1 MDVPPPMTGQPGTP
15 SPVTVIFFFFV
26 MFFWV
31 SPGGNGNIAS
41 GRTISAE
48 DYLHQ
53 RLAREAGAQN
63 VLNSTQWG
71 DFSPKAILN
80 GTGAGNEVG
89 SGWLNITGFRQ
100 SDGFSWGRMKKV
112 NQRFDVFRKAN
123 GPPPAQGDEDS
134 RDPAMFGVY
143 HNARGFAEGPWVRS
157 QGLGFENQFE
167 GGHHLSLS
175 KINPDANWAWHGLNR
190 NVTGSDGR
198 ATLRISQ
205 FNPQSIAS
213 KHFIL
218 LNHTDASQP
227 RLLSAELVLRDESN
241 YGGWDM
247 QLYGLQW
254 PETGIIAM
262 TTMSDKFDGLY
273 GLPHLLNSQDLF
285 NSSRSLLGKT
295 LSDALEYR
303 KQGLGYRRSDFWSE
317 DDPLNP
323 SPHCEYVVLIQVHSI
338 AAQPKPSHAETMQ
351 QEILE
356 LEKQLRYPDGMP
368 HISPPPLRMSFVAF
382 SPDCDFV
389 LESKGPP
396 SYVPAEGH
404 HLKGFKSEVYISKL
418 KSLLLLYAGVLLLQ
432 AYLLLQQS
440 KEASTPSTAARV
452 SIIGIAMMVFVD
464 FVVGFATM
472 MTGAAADAVYPVV
485 YITGF
490 ASFVGVMLGF
500 RFIGDIYRFQAPE
513 RIEAQRE
520 RARAAAIREAPAV
533 AARVQYWNR
542 RAQLGLPIPQVL
554 LEQGIITADGV
565 RIPVEQPAR
574 PLAADSAQGDDQLII
589 VPSDQDVDA
598 EITQN
603 DPAAANAAAGLPAP
617 ATATLLTSR
626 GERATMEFTSMFAP
640 FFMLGTLFFLITV
653 SSLNWSPFYR
663 HFYLNTLALS
673 YLSMWWPQI
682 VRNVQRVHR
691 KALRKRFVIGQ
702 SVLRL
707 LPLAYV
713 FCWEDNLAFAQ
724 TSWTTFGALMAWV
737 WIQIVVLTAQE
748 TVGARLGVD
757 KHLSKIFKL
766 KDAWDYHP
774 ILREDDAEEGGMPI
788 GLVLN
793 SEGESP
799 TLSRSNIGD
808 QSRSKKSDAGHSRSV
823 DCAICMNILEV
834 PVVASGDKD
843 KASTGGVQGM
853 LERRK
858 YMVTPCKHIFHSQ
871 CLEGW
876 MRQKLACPVCRKD
889 LPGL

>member
-1 MDVPPPMTGQPGTP
+1 MDVPPPMAGQPGTP
-15 SPVTVIFFFFV
+15 PPVAVIFFFFV

-31 SPGGNGNIAS
+31 SPGGNDITS

-48 DYLHQ
+48 DYLDL
-53 RLAREAGAQN
+53 RLAREADALS

-71 DFSPKAILN
+71 DFAPKAVLN
-80 GTGAGNEVG
+80 DTEGGDGVG
-89 SGWLNITGFRQ
+89 IGWLNITGFRQ
-100 SDGFSWGRMKKV
+100 SDGFSWNRMKKV
-112 NQRFDVFRKAN
+112 QQRFDVFRKAY
-123 GPPPAQGDEDS
+123 GPPLSASDGES
-134 RDPAMFGVY
+134 KDPTLFGIY
-143 HNARGFAEGPWVRS
+143 HNVTGFAEGPWVRS

-167 GGHHLSLS
+167 GGHHLNLS
-175 KINPDANWAWHGLNR
+175 RINPGANWAWHSLNR
-190 NVTGSDGR
+190 NVTGRDGR
-198 ATLRISQ
+198 ATLRTSQ
-205 FNPQSIAS
+205 FNPQSITS
-213 KHFIL
+213 RHVIL
-218 LNHTDASQP
+218 HNHTDSSQP

-262 TTMSDKFDGLY
+262 TTSSDKFQGLY

-285 NSSRSLLGKT
+285 NTSRALLNKT
-295 LSDALEYR
+295 LSDTLEHR
-303 KQGLGYRRSDFWSE
+303 RQGLNYRRSDFWSE

-323 SPHCEYVVLIQVHSI
+323 SPHCEYVVLIQIHSI
-338 AAQPKPSHAETMQ
+338 ASHRKSSQAETMQ
-351 QEILE
+351 QEILS
-356 LEKQLRYPDGMP
+356 LEHQLRYPDGMP
-368 HISPPPLRMSFVAF
+368 HISPSPLRMSFVAF

-404 HLKGFKSEVYISKL
+404 HLQGFKSEVYIAKL
-418 KSLLLLYAGVLLLQ
+418 KTLLLLYAGVLLLQ

-452 SIIGIAMMVFVD
+452 SITGMAMMVFVD

-490 ASFVGVMLGF
+490 ASFLGVMLGF
-500 RFIGDIYRFQAPE
+500 RFIADIYRFQAPE
-513 RIEAQRE
+513 RIEGQRE

-542 RAQLGLPIPQVL
+542 RAQLGLPIPQVIL
-554 LEQGIITADGV
+554 DQGIITADGAH
-565 RIPVEQPAR
+565 IPIEQPAR
-574 PLAADSAQGDDQLII
+574 PLAGDAAQADDQPII

-598 EITQN
+598 EIAQN

-617 ATATLLTSR
+617 ATATPLPSR

-653 SSLNWSPFYR
+653 SSLNWPPFYR
-663 HFYLNTLALS
+663 HFYLNTLAFA

-691 KALRKRFVIGQ
+691 KALRKRFVVGE

-707 LPLAYV
+707 LPLEYV
-713 FCWEDNLAFAQ
+713 FCWYDNLAFAQ
-724 TSWTTFGALMAWV
+724 TSWTTFGALVAWV
-737 WIQIVVLTAQE
+737 WIQIVILVAQE
-748 TVGARLGVD
+748 TIGARLGVD
-757 KHLSKIFKL
+757 KYLSKVFKL

-774 ILREDDAEEGGMPI
+774 VLREDDAEEGGMPI

-793 SEGESP
+793 SDGESP
-799 TLSRSNIGD
+799 TLSRSNTGD
-808 QSRSKKSDAGHSRSV
+808 QSRNKKSDAGHSRSV

-834 PVVASGDKD
+834 PVMASGDKD

-858 YMVTPCKHIFHSQ
+858 YMVTPCKHIFHSL

>member
-1 MDVPPPMTGQPGTP
+1 MDVPPPMAGQPGTP
-15 SPVTVIFFFFV
+15 SPVAVIFFFLV

-31 SPGGNGNIAS
+31 SPGGNDITS
-41 GRTISAE
+41 GRTISAD
-48 DYLHQ
+48 DYLDL
-53 RLAREAGAQN
+53 RLAREVDALG

-71 DFSPKAILN
+71 DFAPKAILN
-80 GTGAGNEVG
+80 DTGAREGVG
-89 SGWLNITGFRQ
+89 SGWLNITGFRR
-100 SDGFSWGRMKKV
+100 SDGFSWNRMKKV
-112 NQRFDVFRKAN
+112 QQRFDVFRKAY
-123 GPPPAQGDEDS
+123 GPPSKSDEDS

-143 HNARGFAEGPWVRS
+143 HNVTGFAEGPWVRS
-157 QGLGFENQFE
+157 HGLGFENQFQ
-167 GGHHLSLS
+167 GGQHLNLS
-175 KINPDANWAWHGLNR
+175 KINPDVNWAWHSLNR
-190 NVTGSDGR
+190 NVTGNDGR
-198 ATLRISQ
+198 ATLRTSQ
-205 FNPQSIAS
+205 FNPQGIVS
-213 KHFIL
+213 KHLIQF
-218 LNHTDASQP
+218 NHTDASQP

-241 YGGWDM
+241 YGGWDL

-254 PETGIIAM
+254 PEKGILVM
-262 TTMSDKFDGLY
+262 TTSSDKFDGLY

-285 NSSRSLLGKT
+285 NSSRSLLNKT
-295 LSDALEYR
+295 LSGILDYR
-303 KQGLGYRRSDFWSE
+303 KQGLDYRRSDFWSE

-323 SPHCEYVVLIQVHSI
+323 SPHCEYVVLIQVHAI
-338 AAQPKPSHAETMQ
+338 ASQPRSLHAETMQ
-351 QEILE
+351 QEIISLE
-356 LEKQLRYPDGMP
+356 HQLRHPDGML
-368 HISPPPLRMSFVAF
+368 HISPAPLRMSFVAF

-404 HLKGFKSEVYISKL
+404 HLKGYKAEIYISKL
-418 KSLLLLYAGVLLLQ
+418 KTLLLLYAGVLLLQ
-432 AYLLLQQS
+432 AHLLLQQS

-452 SIIGIAMMVFVD
+452 SIIGIAMMVFLD

-490 ASFVGVMLGF
+490 ASFLGVMLGF

-520 RARAAAIREAPAV
+520 RDRAAVIREAPVV

-542 RAQLGLPIPQVL
+542 RAQLGLPIPQVI
-554 LEQGIITADGV
+554 LEQGIITADGSHV
-565 RIPVEQPAR
+565 PIDQPAR
-574 PLAADSAQGDDQLII
+574 PLAADSALRDDQPII
-589 VPSDQDVDA
+589 IPSDQDVDA
-598 EITQN
+598 EIAQN
-603 DPAAANAAAGLPAP
+603 DSTAANAAAGLPAP
-617 ATATLLTSR
+617 ATVAPSPSR

-663 HFYLNTLALS
+663 HFYLNTLAFA

-691 KALRKRFVIGQ
+691 KALRKRYVVGE

-724 TSWTTFGALMAWV
+724 TSWTTFGALVAWV
-737 WIQIVVLTAQE
+737 WIQIVILVAQE
-748 TVGARLGVD
+748 AVGARLGMG
-757 KHLSKIFKL
+757 KFLSKVFKL

-774 ILREDDAEEGGMPI
+774 ILSEDDAEEGGMPI

-793 SEGESP
+793 SEGGSP
-799 TLSRSNIGD
+799 TLSRSNTGD
-808 QSRSKKSDAGHSRSV
+808 QSRQKKSDAGHSRSV

-843 KASTGGVQGM
+843 RASTGGVQGM

-858 YMVTPCKHIFHSQ
+858 YMVTPCKHIFHSK